1 MNRGPKLAS
10 EFAQEERDLVLFINQ
25 KDQALSRLVVQAF
38 TLYFFTAASAAGAA
52 ATTLVPPFKKLFTQV
67 VFIVSAKCTLK
78 DEIATAAMNT
88 GIPTEGFTTHHIFE

>member
-1 MNRGPKLAS
+1 LVVFIR
-10 EFAQEERDLVLFINQ
+10 QE
-25 KDQALSRLVVQAF
+25 KDQALARLAVRAF

-67 VFIVSAKCTLK
+67 VLVVSAKCTLN

>member
-1 MNRGPKLAS
+1 
-10 EFAQEERDLVLFINQ
+10 LVVFINQ
-25 KDQALSRLVVQAF
+25 EKDQALSRLAVRAF
-38 TLYFFTAASAAGAA
+38 TLYFFTAASAVGAV

-67 VFIVSAKCTLK
+67 VFVVRAKCTLK

>member
-1 MNRGPKLAS
+1 
-10 EFAQEERDLVLFINQ
+10 LVVFINQ
-25 KDQALSRLVVQAF
+25 EKDQALARLAVRAF

-67 VFIVSAKCTLK
+67 VFVVSAKCTLK

>member
-1 MNRGPKLAS
+1 VVFIL
-10 EFAQEERDLVLFINQ
+10 QE
-25 KDQALSRLVVQAF
+25 KDQALARLAVRAF

-67 VFIVSAKCTLK
+67 VFVVRAKCTLK
-78 DEIATAAMNT
+78 DEIATAAMKT